1 MHSNNQWLD
10 PLYLDSFLNED
21 EKLIR
26 ENTKKY
32 CQKNLLPNVVENN
45 RNYYFDRE
53 IYKDFGK
60 MGFLGSTIKGFGS
73 SEINKVSYGLIAFE
87 IESIDSSYRS
97 AISVQSSLVC
107 HPIDKFGSKEQKETY
122 LPDLIKGN
130 LVGCFGL
137 TESEAGSDPSSM
149 KTNFKEFEDHYLING
164 SKTWITNA
172 PIADIFLIWAL
183 NEKKDIK
190 LFLIPKKT
198 KGLKTSTI
206 ENKTS
211 LKISPTGQ
219 IILDNVKIPKE
230 TLLPHTSGWKSVYAC
245 LNNARYGISWGV
257 IGAAQSCWLIAKE
270 YAENRI
276 MIKKLYAKCI
286 EWAGYKNAK
295 TFLAIESFSESS
307 FFPVPPDL
315 MIVPMV
321 VAKREDYL
329 KMDEL
334 RGLSP
339 SAENMLER
347 DISGNLQHEE
357 KQKKFS
363 HVVIHNWELI
373 GNYAIRFYFSDGHN
387 TGLYSFKY
395 LQKLGDEKRVSLEDN
410 NQLLHE

>member
-10 PLYLDSFLNED
+10 PLYLDSFLDED

-32 CQKNLLPNVVENN
+32 CQKNLLPHVVENN
-45 RNYYFDRE
+45 RNYYFDKE
-53 IYKDFGK
+53 IYKDFGR

-219 IILDNVKIPKE
+219 IILENVKIPKDN
-230 TLLPHTSGWKSVYAC
+230 LLPNTSGWKSVYSC

-257 IGAAQSCWLIAKE
+257 LGAANNCWKISKE
-270 YAENRI
+270 YTENRI
-276 MIKKLYAKCI
+276 MFKKPLAKNQLIQKKLAIMQTEISLGLSGCLH
-286 EWAGYKNAK
+286 AGRSLDNGKDIKIAISMLKRNNCK
-295 TFLAIESFSESS
+295 KAIEIVREARDMMGANGLIDEYHIMRHLINLETVKTYEGAEDIHALILGKFQTDMDSF
-307 FFPVPPDL
+307 
-315 MIVPMV
+315 
-321 VAKREDYL
+321 
-329 KMDEL
+329 
-334 RGLSP
+334 
-339 SAENMLER
+339 
-347 DISGNLQHEE
+347 
-357 KQKKFS
+357 
-363 HVVIHNWELI
+363 
-373 GNYAIRFYFSDGHN
+373 
-387 TGLYSFKY
+387 
-395 LQKLGDEKRVSLEDN
+395 
-410 NQLLHE
+410 

>member
-1 MHSNNQWLD
+1 MNSNNQWLD

-32 CQKNLLPNVVENN
+32 CQKNLLPNVVDNN

-230 TLLPHTSGWKSVYAC
+230 NLLPHTSGWKSVYAC

-257 IGAAQSCWLIAKE
+257 LGAANNCWKISKE
-270 YAENRI
+270 YTENRI
-276 MIKKLYAKCI
+276 MFKKPLAKNQLIQKKLAIMQTEISLGLSGCLH
-286 EWAGYKNAK
+286 AGRSLDNGKNIKIAISMLK
-295 TFLAIESFSESS
+295 RNNCKKAIEIIREARDMMGANGLIDEYHIMRHLVNLETVKTYEGAEDIHALILGKFQTDMDSF
-307 FFPVPPDL
+307 
-315 MIVPMV
+315 
-321 VAKREDYL
+321 
-329 KMDEL
+329 
-334 RGLSP
+334 
-339 SAENMLER
+339 
-347 DISGNLQHEE
+347 
-357 KQKKFS
+357 
-363 HVVIHNWELI
+363 
-373 GNYAIRFYFSDGHN
+373 
-387 TGLYSFKY
+387 
-395 LQKLGDEKRVSLEDN
+395 
-410 NQLLHE
+410 

>member
-1 MHSNNQWLD
+1 MNSNNQWLD

-53 IYKDFGK
+53 IYKDFGR

-219 IILDNVKIPKE
+219 IILENVKIPKDN
-230 TLLPHTSGWKSVYAC
+230 LLPHTSGWKSVYSC

-257 IGAAQSCWLIAKE
+257 LGAANNCWKISKE
-270 YAENRI
+270 YTENRI
-276 MIKKLYAKCI
+276 MFKKPLAKNQLIQKKLAIMQTEISLGLSGCLH
-286 EWAGYKNAK
+286 AGRSLDNGKDIKIAISMLKRNNCK
-295 TFLAIESFSESS
+295 KAIEIVREARDMMGANGLIDEYHIMRHLVNLETVKTYEGAEDIHALILGKFQTDMDSF
-307 FFPVPPDL
+307 
-315 MIVPMV
+315 
-321 VAKREDYL
+321 
-329 KMDEL
+329 
-334 RGLSP
+334 
-339 SAENMLER
+339 
-347 DISGNLQHEE
+347 
-357 KQKKFS
+357 
-363 HVVIHNWELI
+363 
-373 GNYAIRFYFSDGHN
+373 
-387 TGLYSFKY
+387 
-395 LQKLGDEKRVSLEDN
+395 
-410 NQLLHE
+410 

>member
-53 IYKDFGK
+53 IYKDFGR

-97 AISVQSSLVC
+97 SISVQSSLVC
-107 HPIDKFGSKEQKETY
+107 YPIDKFGSKEQKETY

-219 IILDNVKIPKE
+219 IILENVKIPKDN
-230 TLLPHTSGWKSVYAC
+230 LLPNTSGWKSVYSC

-257 IGAAQSCWLIAKE
+257 LGAANNCWKISKE
-270 YAENRI
+270 YTENRI
-276 MIKKLYAKCI
+276 MFKKPLAKNQLIQKKLAIMQTEISLGLSGCLH
-286 EWAGYKNAK
+286 AGRSLDNGKDIKIAISMLKRNNCK
-295 TFLAIESFSESS
+295 KAIEIVREARDMMGANGLIDEYHIMRHLINLETVKTYEGAEDIHALILGKFQTDMDSF
-307 FFPVPPDL
+307 
-315 MIVPMV
+315 
-321 VAKREDYL
+321 
-329 KMDEL
+329 
-334 RGLSP
+334 
-339 SAENMLER
+339 
-347 DISGNLQHEE
+347 
-357 KQKKFS
+357 
-363 HVVIHNWELI
+363 
-373 GNYAIRFYFSDGHN
+373 
-387 TGLYSFKY
+387 
-395 LQKLGDEKRVSLEDN
+395 
-410 NQLLHE
+410 

>member
-10 PLYLDSFLNED
+10 PLYLNSFLNED

-219 IILDNVKIPKE
+219 IILENVKIPKDN
-230 TLLPHTSGWKSVYAC
+230 LLPNTSGWKSVYSC

-257 IGAAQSCWLIAKE
+257 LGAANNCWKISKE
-270 YAENRI
+270 YTENRI
-276 MIKKLYAKCI
+276 MFKKPLAKNQLIQKKLAIMQTEISLGLSGCLH
-286 EWAGYKNAK
+286 AGRSLDNGKDIKIAISMLKRNNCK
-295 TFLAIESFSESS
+295 KAIE
-307 FFPVPPDL
+307 
-315 MIVPMV
+315 IV
-321 VAKREDYL
+321 REARDMMGANGLIDEYHIMRHLVNLETVKTYEGAEDIHALILGKFQKNIL
-329 KMDEL
+329 KIE
-334 RGLSP
+334 
-339 SAENMLER
+339 
-347 DISGNLQHEE
+347 
-357 KQKKFS
+357 
-363 HVVIHNWELI
+363 
-373 GNYAIRFYFSDGHN
+373 
-387 TGLYSFKY
+387 
-395 LQKLGDEKRVSLEDN
+395 
-410 NQLLHE
+410 

>member
-10 PLYLDSFLNED
+10 PLYLDSFLNEE

-53 IYKDFGK
+53 IYRDFGK

-219 IILDNVKIPKE
+219 IILENVKIPKDN
-230 TLLPHTSGWKSVYAC
+230 LLPNTSGWKSVYSC

-257 IGAAQSCWLIAKE
+257 LGAANNCWKISKE
-270 YAENRI
+270 YTENRI
-276 MIKKLYAKCI
+276 MFKKPLAKNQLIQKKLAIMQTEISLGLSGCLH
-286 EWAGYKNAK
+286 AGRSLDNGKDIKIAISMLKRNNCK
-295 TFLAIESFSESS
+295 KAIEIVREARDMMGANGLIDEYHIMRHLINLETVKTYEGAEDIHALILGKFQTDMDSF
-307 FFPVPPDL
+307 
-315 MIVPMV
+315 
-321 VAKREDYL
+321 
-329 KMDEL
+329 
-334 RGLSP
+334 
-339 SAENMLER
+339 
-347 DISGNLQHEE
+347 
-357 KQKKFS
+357 
-363 HVVIHNWELI
+363 
-373 GNYAIRFYFSDGHN
+373 
-387 TGLYSFKY
+387 
-395 LQKLGDEKRVSLEDN
+395 
-410 NQLLHE
+410 

>member
-1 MHSNNQWLD
+1 MNSNNQWLD

-45 RNYYFDRE
+45 RNYYFDKE

-219 IILDNVKIPKE
+219 IILENVKIPKDN
-230 TLLPHTSGWKSVYAC
+230 LLPNTSGWKSVYSC

-257 IGAAQSCWLIAKE
+257 LGAANNCWKISKE
-270 YAENRI
+270 YTENRI
-276 MIKKLYAKCI
+276 MFKKPLAKNQLIQKKLAIMQTEISLGLSGCLH
-286 EWAGYKNAK
+286 AGRSLDNGKDIKIAISMLKRNNCK
-295 TFLAIESFSESS
+295 KAIEIVREARDMMGANGLIDEYHIMRHLINLETVKTYEGAEDIHALILGKFQTDMDSF
-307 FFPVPPDL
+307 
-315 MIVPMV
+315 
-321 VAKREDYL
+321 
-329 KMDEL
+329 
-334 RGLSP
+334 
-339 SAENMLER
+339 
-347 DISGNLQHEE
+347 
-357 KQKKFS
+357 
-363 HVVIHNWELI
+363 
-373 GNYAIRFYFSDGHN
+373 
-387 TGLYSFKY
+387 
-395 LQKLGDEKRVSLEDN
+395 
-410 NQLLHE
+410 